1 MELAELIE
9 DEIFV
14 PKKMARKL
22 RTTQSEIAATIG
34 FSRDAFARKDRLR
47 SVRTQTRLREMLE
60 ILNRVEKFTGSAL
73 AAYAWMRSEPII
85 GFGGQTA
92 EQLIQKG
99 RANHVRRYLD
109 HVAAGGY
116 A

>member
-1 MELAELIE
+1 MELAE
-9 DEIFV
+9 FV
-14 PKKMARKL
+14 ENQVFAPQKIADML
-22 RTTQSEIAATIG
+22 RTTKVEIAQTIG
-34 FSRDAFARKDRLR
+34 LSRDAFARKERLV

-60 ILNRVEKFTGSAL
+60 ILNRAERSTGSPL
-73 AAYAWMRSEPII
+73 AAYAWIRSEPII

-92 EQLIQKG
+92 EQLIRQGKG
-99 RANHVRRYLD
+99 DHVRRYLD

>member
-9 DEIFV
+9 DKVFA
-14 PKKMARKL
+14 PAKMAAKL

-34 FSRDAFARKDRLR
+34 LSRDAFSRKDRLK

-73 AAYAWMRSEPII
+73 TAYAWMRSEPIV

-92 EQLIQKG
+92 EQLIREG
-99 RANHVRRYLD
+99 RADQVRRYLD